1 ATRIA
6 TLDRALPVAA
16 WGEIDQYGIE
26 VPGYTVGDV
35 IEIRVW
41 SSEQNRELKV
51 TADLDGLYFGIEP
64 LTTGSIVVYNEDA
77 VPTQF
82 TLNQNYPNP
91 FNPNTT
97 IEFSV
102 PRATSLTITVYDIM
116 GREVR
121 TLVDNSNILEGYYS
135 VVWDGMDS
143 SGQIVSAGLYIYS
156 LQGEG
161 ISITRKMIMMK

>member
-1 ATRIA
+1 
-6 TLDRALPVAA
+6 
-16 WGEIDQYGIE
+16 
-26 VPGYTVGDV
+26 
-35 IEIRVW
+35 
-41 SSEQNRELKV
+41 
-51 TADLDGLYFGIEP
+51 
-64 LTTGSIVVYNEDA
+64 
-77 VPTQF
+77 
-82 TLNQNYPNP
+82 
-91 FNPNTT
+91 
-97 IEFSV
+97 
-102 PRATSLTITVYDIM
+102 M